1 MYQLVIK
8 PRAIEMVKEAYE
20 WYNEQQAGLGD
31 LFLDELESYYDRLEE
46 LPLTYS
52 KIKKNFRQA
61 VLHKFPY
68 VIVFEIIKRDI
79 VVYSVFHTSQNP
91 RKKFKKS

>member
-8 PRAIEMVKEAYE
+8 PRAIKMAQVAYE
-20 WYNEQQAGLGD
+20 WYDEQQAGLGD
-31 LFLDELESYYDRLEE
+31 LFLDELESHYDRLEE
-46 LPLTYS
+46 FPLAYS

-68 VIVFEIIKRDI
+68 VIVFEIIKKD
-79 VVYSVFHTSQNP
+79 VVIYSVFHTSRNP
-91 RKKFKKS
+91 RKKFKKT